1 MAVIV
6 GGLGISHT
14 PSMGMEYDRVH
25 RHGQPV
31 DSRWRPWFDGALP
44 AKRAL
49 ADLRPDHL
57 VVVYNDHL
65 NHFTLDDLPTLA
77 VGVGESFAQADEGW
91 GVRDVPELRGDLAWG
106 RHVVEQ
112 LIEHEFDPTIC
123 LSLAIDHGIY
133 SWFPYVFDAPW
144 PVSITPIAINMVCQP
159 IPKATRLRD
168 LGRAIADI
176 VGSFPGDDRV
186 VVVATG
192 GMSHQISGARF
203 GIANEELDRT
213 FLELLPG
220 RLDELVAIPT
230 AELMAVGGTEAA
242 ELTLW
247 YAMRAALSD
256 DARTTYA
263 FQTFPAITGCGALVM
278 AEPDLPDLAVTR

>member
-1 MAVIV
+1 MATIV

-14 PSMGMEYDRVH
+14 PSMGIEYDRALRDGGV
-25 RHGQPV
+25 V
-31 DSRWRPWFDGALP
+31 DPRWRPWFDGVLP
-44 AKRAL
+44 VKQAL
-49 ADLRPDHL
+49 AGLRPDHL
-57 VVVYNDHL
+57 LVVYNDHL

-77 VGVGESFAQADEGW
+77 VGVGDRFPQADEGW
-91 GVRDVPELRGDLAWG
+91 GRRRLPVLAGDVEWG
-106 RHVVEQ
+106 THVVRQ
-112 LIEHEFDPTIC
+112 LVEHEFDPTIC
-123 LSLAIDHGIY
+123 LSLEVDHGIY

-144 PVSITPIAINMVCQP
+144 PVTITPIAINMVCQP
-159 IPKATRLRD
+159 IPKASRLCA
-168 LGRAIADI
+168 LGRALSAIAAD
-176 VGSFPGDDRV
+176 FDRDDRV

-213 FLELLPG
+213 FLDLLPG
-220 RLDELVAIPT
+220 HLDELAAIPT

-256 DARTTYA
+256 AATATYS
-263 FQTFPAITGCGALVM
+263 FQTHPSITGCGALVM
-278 AEPDLPDLAVTR
+278 AEPVAARS